1 MRSWRDIVRSISAV
15 VMISFGVYLVACL
28 ATLLYGMD
36 VVFPELET
44 RSFTL
49 HVVFIEVLPFI
60 TMNGPVLYGWY
71 LFLVTAIM
79 LSAIWVFLRSARGF
93 VGELTMKSEAR
104 NHSPFFDVCGLMFAV
119 FFINTIIVLAM
130 MAAGGEVVDPI
141 EEMETWELL
150 LILANASVWEELVI
164 RVLMIGLP
172 LIAVDAAMRRG
183 LRRPHKYVLGG
194 GISIGRAEVALVLM
208 SSIIFG
214 FGHLEGWGVWKV
226 FPSGLA
232 GVAFG
237 YLYLRH
243 GLAASIL
250 LHFSF
255 DYLSM
260 PLLVFDDSFAFT
272 VVVGIG
278 ILLWIGLG
286 LLFAIYFTIRLVEF
300 LSGRALFD
308 PKGGAATPS
317 GHVRTLYPRPYPAPQ
332 SGEEVVGVG
341 RPSAH
346 EDTRFNDGVG
356 AMSPASGGYFAC
368 PVCGSTGARWM
379 SGKTQCLGCGRLFE

>member
-1 MRSWRDIVRSISAV
+1 
-15 VMISFGVYLVACL
+15 L
-28 ATLLYGMD
+28 
-36 VVFPELET
+36 
-44 RSFTL
+44 
-49 HVVFIEVLPFI
+49 
-60 TMNGPVLYGWY
+60 LYGWY
-71 LFLVTAIM
+71 LLLVSTIV

-119 FFINTIIVLAM
+119 FFINTAIVLAM
-130 MAAGGEVVDPI
+130 MAIGSEIADPI
-141 EEMETWELL
+141 EEMEPWELL
-150 LILANASVWEELVI
+150 IILANASVWEELVV

-183 LRRPHKYVLGG
+183 LRKPHKYLLGG
-194 GISIGRAEVALVLM
+194 GISIGRVEVALILV
-208 SSIIFG
+208 SSVIFG

-237 YLYLRH
+237 YIYLRH

-260 PLLVFDDSFAFT
+260 PLLVFDDSLALT
-272 VVVGIG
+272 IAVGVG

-286 LLFAIYFTIRLVEF
+286 LLFAIYFTIRIVEF
-300 LSGRALFD
+300 LRGRTLFD
-308 PKGGAATPS
+308 P
-317 GHVRTLYPRPYPAPQ
+317 
-332 SGEEVVGVG
+332 E
-341 RPSAH
+341 
-346 EDTRFNDGVG
+346 GVG
-356 AMSPASGGYFAC
+356 ADRPLAHERARFSGGGGAMPPPSGSYFVC

-379 SGKTQCLGCGRLFE
+379 GGKLQCLSCGRLFE